1 MQIIVSIFE
10 LDSHLKSDIKVSKLI
25 EINKK
30 NYYKITIIQ
39 SIDSIRY
46 QTK

>member
-10 LDSHLKSDIKVSKLI
+10 LDSQLKNDIKVSKLI
-25 EINKK
+25 EITK
-30 NYYKITIIQ
+30 KITIIQ

-46 QTK
+46 KTK